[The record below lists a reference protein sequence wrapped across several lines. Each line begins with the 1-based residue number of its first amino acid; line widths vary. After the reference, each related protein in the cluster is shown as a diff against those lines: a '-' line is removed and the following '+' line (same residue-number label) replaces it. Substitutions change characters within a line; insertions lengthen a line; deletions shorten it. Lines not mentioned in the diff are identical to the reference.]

1 MKTKTEPAQLRPNMM
16 PTHALSLLG
25 ASPFLDDVIISQ
37 AVEKKAKELE
47 AMFKHNNMCFYPE
60 SSRKS
65 VGDVLLSD

>member
-16 PTHALSLLG
+16 PTHALSLHR

-47 AMFKHNNMCFYPE
+47 AMFKHNMCFYPE
-60 SSRKS
+60 SSQKS